1 LSFDTLAFAKR
12 LAAAGMDSRHAQAL
26 AEALNDIVFDTLSTK
41 SDLRDLEVA
50 TKASIKD
57 LEVATKASTKDLEVV
72 IKELEVATKA
82 GIKDLEV
89 ATKASIREL
98 EHRLTNSL
106 TVRTGAMIAGST
118 ALIVAILG
126 TLNSLQ

>member
-1 LSFDTLAFAKR
+1 MSAHLSFDTLAFAKR
-12 LAAAGMDSRHAQAL
+12 LAAAGMESRQAQAL
-26 AEALNDIVFDTLSTK
+26 AEALHDIVFDTLATK

-50 TKASIKD
+50 TNASLKD
-57 LEVATKASTKDLEVV
+57 
-72 IKELEVATKA
+72 
-82 GIKDLEV
+82 
-89 ATKASIREL
+89 L

-118 ALIVAILG
+118 ALIVAVLG

>member
-1 LSFDTLAFAKR
+1 MTAHLSFDTLAFAKR
-12 LAAAGMDSRHAQAL
+12 LAAAGMESRQAQAL
-26 AEALNDIVFDTLSTK
+26 AEALNDIVFDTLATK
-41 SDLRDLEVA
+41 SDLRDLELA
-50 TKASIKD
+50 MSAGFKEQDGRFKEQD
-57 LEVATKASTKDLEVV
+57 GRFR
-72 IKELEVATKA
+72 ELETR
-82 GIKDLEV
+82 LENGL
-89 ATKASIREL
+89 RDL

>member
-1 LSFDTLAFAKR
+1 MTAQLSFDTLAFAKR
-12 LAAAGMDSRHAQAL
+12 LAAAGMDSRQAQAL

-41 SDLRDLEVA
+41 NDLRDLGVA
-50 TKASIKD
+50 TSAQID
-57 LEVATKASTKDLEVV
+57 RLEAMM
-72 IKELEVATKA
+72 
-82 GIKDLEV
+82 
-89 ATKASIREL
+89 REM